1 MKTRLGA
8 VLAVGLLLGGGASR
22 ADEQAEA
29 KALLDKA
36 MKAMNGEAK
45 LAKLRTASLKGKLT
59 GKEGGQEFTPSL
71 DVTWQGLSQYRAEMD
86 VQEGGKN
93 TQGGVVL
100 NGGQGWLKRGDKTVE
115 LPELLAAFVQNL
127 FHAGRMPQLLPALAG
142 KAYKPTLLAEGK
154 VGTRAALGLLLSH
167 KERKDVSLFFD
178 KENGLP
184 LKSEVRLTDPR
195 GQGNHRRVP
204 LQRLQGLRRRQALRQ
219 DRDQARRQGIHDGA
233 ERDQAGRSSGR
244 EPVRQTL
251 SDTSIAARR
260 PLRGAGLF
268 CFSSP
273 RSVGT
278 RPGIRPTTSP
288 GRDRP
293 R

>member
-59 GKEGGQEFTPSL
+59 GKDGDKEITVGI
-71 DVTWQGLSQYRAEMD
+71 DATWQGLDQYRADVD
-86 VQEGGKN
+86 VQEGARNSK
-93 TQGGVVL
+93 GVLVL
-100 NGGQGWLKRGDKTVE
+100 NGEKGWFKEDKAKEAPDGLV
-115 LPELLAAFVQNL
+115 PFIQNL

-142 KAYKPTLLAEGK
+142 KAYKPTLRAEGK

-178 KENGLP
+178 KENGLL

-195 GQGNHRRVP
+195 GKEITVAYHYS
-204 LQRLQGLRRRQALRQ
+204 
-219 DRDQARRQGIHDGA
+219 DYKDFDGVKLCGKITIKLDDK
-233 ERDQAGRSSGR
+233 EFTMELSEI
-244 EPVRQTL
+244 EPVDQVDA
-251 SDTSIAARR
+251 SQFDK
-260 PLRGAGLF
+260 P
-268 CFSSP
+268 
-273 RSVGT
+273 
-278 RPGIRPTTSP
+278 
-288 GRDRP
+288 
-293 R
+293 